1 MLHKCRLFRPLLA
14 HAARCTC
21 SHSAV
26 LHRHTTF
33 PIRHFAS
40 TRPKRPSKPSTPPST
55 TTQPPTTSDEQREP
69 DPSTATDSAS
79 AALARQYQKKT
90 QREHILLRPE
100 PYIGSTQPDTRTGWV
115 WDDSTQRMAV
125 RTVTVVPGLVHL
137 VDEILINAADNRHRA
152 ATAADGSGSS
162 GRSGKQRP
170 MSYIDITITPTS
182 VTIANDGQCIPVL
195 PHPVHH
201 IYIPELIFG
210 HLLTSSNYDDSQ
222 QRLVGGRH
230 GYGAKLVNIFS
241 HSFTVEVQDEERQV
255 RYRQQWR
262 RNMSERD
269 EPVITPYSS
278 LSLTTAQQRR
288 SYTSVSFT
296 PDLSHFH
303 CDSLTPD
310 TLAALHRR
318 AFDIAATVASHG
330 VQVRLNG
337 QPLAIQSFSD
347 YVSLFPVPS
356 DTPPL
361 WLRVGDWEIAV
372 CGLMG
377 GGVASVRDVSFVNS
391 VQTSR
396 GGTHV
401 QAVSERI
408 TKLLVDQITKQHK
421 QLTDAVTATT
431 VRQFFSL
438 FINTLVPNPSFDS
451 QTKEALITPMR
462 SLPPLTMPPAF
473 VRQLLSSRL
482 LESIVEVCETK
493 QSVELARKLRQ
504 QKTAASKNRQLLS
517 IPKLTDATLAG
528 HPTHSHYCTLI
539 LTEGD
544 SAKALV
550 LAGLSELGRERWGV
564 FPLRGKLLNVRD
576 VGGSTMV
583 KNEEIGQL
591 ITVLG
596 LEWGRVYETVED
608 VRTLRYG
615 AVMLM
620 CDQDHDGSHIKGLF
634 INLLHTFWPSLLRSP
649 HFTFLHSFSTAIVKV
664 RRGSTV
670 HAFDSIKAY
679 REWQQ
684 TMGTEAAKWTVKYYK
699 GLGTNTAEEGK
710 AYFRQ
715 VDRHRVGFVWEGE
728 QDDRAIEMAFSK
740 SAADA
745 RKQWLQSYSSDLSPT
760 YLPPPSHS
768 QPQSQPHQQP
778 QAAAN
783 KYLAYREFINKELIL
798 FSHADNIRSI
808 PSVMDGLKPVQRKIL
823 YAAFRRQLTG
833 DMKVAQLAGYVAE
846 VSGYHHGEA
855 SVSGAIVGMA
865 QQYVGS
871 NNLPLLRAEGQFGTR
886 HMGGKDAAS
895 SRYIFTKLDGLTR
908 LLFDELDDALLAY
921 RDEDGQSVEP
931 DWYVPIIPMAL
942 VNGVEGIGTGFS
954 TYLPSFHPLQLVRVI
969 RRLLRGEAVV
979 EEDEAERLVPWLRD
993 HKGVVRAVDSSKGS
1007 WVSEG
1012 VIRKVDDTVVEI
1024 SELPFGRWTQ
1034 DYKDWLSGLAGGD
1047 GPFTVRRVMESH
1059 TNEHVRFRV
1068 ELSKEH
1074 MRVVEK
1080 MGLLKAFKL
1089 HTTVSTV
1096 SCMCTP
1102 SHWLVT

>member
-1 MLHKCRLFRPLLA
+1 MLHRCHSLRPLLS
-14 HAARCTC
+14 HTARCTC
-21 SHSAV
+21 LRRSSFHLRAA
-26 LHRHTTF
+26 TY
-33 PIRHFAS
+33 IRHFAS
-40 TRPKRPSKPSTPPST
+40 SRPKRLTKAIAPPST
-55 TTQPPTTSDEQREP
+55 TLQSTTAATDDQREP
-69 DPSTATDSAS
+69 ELPTPPPALDGTS

-100 PYIGSTQPDTRTGWV
+100 PYIGSTQADTRTSWV
-115 WDDSTQRMAV
+115 WDDAAQRMAV
-125 RTVTVVPGLVHL
+125 RTVTVVPGLLHL

-152 ATAADGSGSS
+152 SD
-162 GRSGKQRP
+162 GRSGKGSTQRR
-170 MSYIDITITPTS
+170 MSYIDIAITPSHITIT
-182 VTIANDGQCIPVL
+182 NDGQCIPVL

-201 IYIPELIFG
+201 MYIPELIFG

-222 QRLVGGRH
+222 ERLVGGRH

-269 EPVITPYSS
+269 EPIVTPYSA

-310 TLAALHRR
+310 TLAVLHRR
-318 AFDIAATVASHG
+318 AYDIAATVASHS

-337 QPLAIQSFSD
+337 QPLSIQSFSD

-356 DTPPL
+356 DTLPL
-361 WLRVGDWEIAV
+361 WLRVGDWEVAV

-377 GGVASVRDVSFVNS
+377 GGVGSVRDVSFVNS

-421 QLTDAVTATT
+421 QLTDSVTPTT

-451 QTKEALITPMR
+451 QTKESLITPIR
-462 SLPPLTMPPAF
+462 SLPPLTLPPAF
-473 VRQLLSSRL
+473 VRQLLSSQL
-482 LESIVEVCETK
+482 LENIVEVCETK

-504 QKTAASKNRQLLS
+504 QKTAASKHRQLLS

-528 HPTHSHYCTLI
+528 HPVHSHTCTLI

-576 VGGSTMV
+576 VGGSAMV

-591 ITVLG
+591 ITILG
-596 LEWGRVYETVED
+596 LEWGKVYETVDD

-615 AVMLM
+615 GVMLM

-649 HFTFLHSFSTAIVKV
+649 HFTFLHTFSTAIVKV
-664 RRGSTV
+664 RRGNTV
-670 HAFDSIKAY
+670 HSFDSIKSY

-684 TMGTEAAKWTVKYYK
+684 TMGAEAAKWTVKYYK
-699 GLGTNTAEEGK
+699 GLGTNTAEEGR
-710 AYFRQ
+710 AYFRH
-715 VDRHRVGFVWEGE
+715 VDRHRVGFVWQGE
-728 QDDRAIEMAFSK
+728 DDDRAIEMAFSK

-745 RKQWLQSYSSDLSPT
+745 RKQWLQSYSSELSPT
-760 YLPPPSHS
+760 YLPPPSHGEL
-768 QPQSQPHQQP
+768 QPES
-778 QAAAN
+778 QAAAT

-823 YAAFRRQLTG
+823 YAAFRRQLTA

-886 HMGGKDAAS
+886 HLGGKDAAS

-921 RDEDGQSVEP
+921 RDEDGQTVEP

-954 TYLPSFHPLQLVRVI
+954 TYVPSFHPLQLVRII
-969 RRLLRGEAVV
+969 RRLLKGETVT
-979 EEDEAERLVPWLRD
+979 EEDEAHRLVPWLRG
-993 HKGVVRAVDSSKGS
+993 HKGVVRAADSKGV

-1012 VIRKVDDTVVEI
+1012 VARKVDDTTIEI
-1024 SELPFGRWTQ
+1024 GELPFGRWTQ
-1034 DYKDWLSGLAGGD
+1034 DYKDWLSGLVGSD
-1047 GPFTVRRVMESH
+1047 GPFAIRRVMEYH
-1059 TNEHVRFRV
+1059 TNEYVRFRV

-1074 MRVVEK
+1074 
-1080 MGLLKAFKL
+1080 
-1089 HTTVSTV
+1089 VSTQ
-1096 SCMCTP
+1096 T
-1102 SHWLVT
+1102 

>member
-1 MLHKCRLFRPLLA
+1 MLHKCCSFRPLLSQ
-14 HAARCTC
+14 AARCSC
-21 SHSAV
+21 SRPSL
-26 LHRHTTF
+26 LHRLTAF
-33 PIRHFAS
+33 PTRHFA
-40 TRPKRPSKPSTPPST
+40 TPRPKRPTKPKPIPPST
-55 TTQPPTTSDEQREP
+55 QPHQPTTASVTDDQREP
-69 DPSTATDSAS
+69 DPPALDTTSAT
-79 AALARQYQKKT
+79 LARQYQKKT

-100 PYIGSTQPDTRTGWV
+100 PYIGSTQPDTRTSWV
-115 WDDSTQRMAV
+115 WDDSTHRMAV

-152 ATAADGSGSS
+152 VDGSGGGGS
-162 GRSGKQRP
+162 QRR
-170 MSYIDITITPTS
+170 MSYIDIAITPSHITIT
-182 VTIANDGQCIPVL
+182 NDGQCIPVL

-201 IYIPELIFG
+201 MYVPELIFG

-222 QRLVGGRH
+222 ERLVGGRH

-255 RYRQQWR
+255 RYKQQWR

-269 EPVITPYSS
+269 EPVITPYSALS
-278 LSLTTAQQRR
+278 LSTAQQRR

-303 CDSLTPD
+303 SDSLTPD
-310 TLAALHRR
+310 TLAVLHRR
-318 AFDIAATVASHG
+318 AYDIAATVASHG

-337 QPLAIQSFSD
+337 QPLSIQSFSD

-421 QLTDAVTATT
+421 QLTDAVTPTT

-462 SLPPLTMPPAF
+462 SLPPLTLPPTF
-473 VRQLLSSRL
+473 VRQLLSSPL
-482 LESIVEVCETK
+482 LERIVEVCETK

-504 QKTAASKNRQLLS
+504 QKAAVSKHRQLLS

-528 HPTHSHYCTLI
+528 HPTQSHTCTLI

-591 ITVLG
+591 ITILG
-596 LEWGRVYETVED
+596 LEWGKVYETVDD

-649 HFTFLHSFSTAIVKV
+649 HFTFLHTFSTAIVKV
-664 RRGSTV
+664 RRGTTV
-670 HAFDSIKAY
+670 HAFDSIKGY

-684 TMGTEAAKWTVKYYK
+684 TMGAEAHKWTVKYYK

-710 AYFRQ
+710 AYFRH
-715 VDRHRVGFVWEGE
+715 VDRHRVGFVWQDE

-740 SAADA
+740 SAADS
-745 RKQWLQSYSSDLSPT
+745 RKQWLQSYSSELSPT
-760 YLPPPSHS
+760 YLPPPQHTQS
-768 QPQSQPHQQP
+768 QPQQPP
-778 QAAAN
+778 AVS

-823 YAAFRRQLTG
+823 YAAFRRQLTA

-954 TYLPSFHPLQLVRVI
+954 TYVPSFHPLPLIGVI
-969 RRLLRGEAVV
+969 RRLLRGEKVT
-979 EEDEAERLVPWLRD
+979 EEDESERLVPWLRG
-993 HKGVVRAVDSSKGS
+993 HKGVVRAADSKGV

-1012 VIRKVDDTVVEI
+1012 VARKVDDSVIEI

-1034 DYKDWLSGLAGGD
+1034 DYKDWLSGLVGSD
-1047 GPFTVRRVMESH
+1047 GPFTVRRVMEYH

-1074 MRVVEK
+1074 
-1080 MGLLKAFKL
+1080 
-1089 HTTVSTV
+1089 VST
-1096 SCMCTP
+1096 SRNQKRSNCLTKP
-1102 SHWLVT
+1102 STRIVG

>member
-1 MLHKCRLFRPLLA
+1 MLHRCRFFRLVLDRA
-14 HAARCTC
+14 SRCTC
-21 SHSAV
+21 AHHSSTQ
-26 LHRHTTF
+26 LTSLL
-33 PIRHFAS
+33 IRHFAS
-40 TRPKRPSKPSTPPST
+40 ARPKRPNKQAASKAATKAIT
-55 TTQPPTTSDEQREP
+55 DDQREP
-69 DPSTATDSAS
+69 EPEPSPVAADSAS

-100 PYIGSTQPDTRTGWV
+100 PYIGSTQPDTRTSWV
-115 WDDSTQRMAV
+115 WDDSAKRMAV
-125 RTVTVVPGLVHL
+125 RAVTVVPGLVHV
-137 VDEILINAADNRHRA
+137 VDEILVNAADNRHRKA
-152 ATAADGSGSS
+152 AVGGGSGSAT
-162 GRSGKQRP
+162 GAQRR
-170 MSYIDITITPTS
+170 MSYIDIVITPT
-182 VTIANDGQCIPVL
+182 TITIKNDGQCIPVL
-195 PHPVHH
+195 PHPEHR

-241 HSFTVEVQDEERQV
+241 HAFAVELQDEERQV

-262 RNMSERD
+262 SNMSERD
-269 EPVITPYSS
+269 EPAITPYSALS
-278 LSLTTAQQRR
+278 LSTAQQRR

-303 CDSLTPD
+303 CDSLGAD
-310 TLAALHRR
+310 TLALLHRR
-318 AFDIAATVASHG
+318 AYDIAATVASDG

-337 QPLAIQSFSD
+337 QPLPVQSFSD
-347 YVSLFPVPS
+347 YVSLFPVPT
-356 DTPPL
+356 DAPPL
-361 WLRVGDWEIAV
+361 WVRVGDWEIAV
-372 CGLMG
+372 CGLLG
-377 GGVASVRDVSFVNS
+377 GGVAAVRDVSFVNS
-391 VQTSR
+391 IQTSR

-401 QAVSERI
+401 QAVSERV
-408 TKLLVDQITKQHK
+408 TKLLVDEITKRHK
-421 QLTDAVTATT
+421 LLSEAVTAGT

-451 QTKEALITPMR
+451 QTKETLITPAR
-462 SLPPLTMPPAF
+462 SLPPLTLPPAF
-473 VRQLLSSRL
+473 VKQLLSSRL
-482 LESIVEVCETK
+482 LDSIVEVCETK

-504 QKTAASKNRQLLS
+504 QKAAGSRHRQLLS
-517 IPKLTDATLAG
+517 IPKLTDATLAA
-528 HPTHSHYCTLI
+528 HLTQSHTCTLI

-576 VGGSTMV
+576 VGGSAMV

-591 ITVLG
+591 ISILG
-596 LEWGRVYETVED
+596 LEWGRAYDTLDD

-615 AVMLM
+615 GVMLM

-649 HFTFLHSFSTAIVKV
+649 HFTFLHTFSTAIVKV
-664 RRGSTV
+664 RKGGTV
-670 HAFDSIKAY
+670 HAFDSIKGY

-684 TMGTEAAKWTVKYYK
+684 AMGAEAAKWTVKYYK
-699 GLGTNTAEEGK
+699 GLGTNTAEEGR

-715 VDRHRVGFVWEGE
+715 VDKHRVGFVWEGE

-745 RKQWLQSYSSDLSPT
+745 RKQWLQSYSSELSPT
-760 YLPPPSHS
+760 YLPPPAHE
-768 QPQSQPHQQP
+768 QSQSKTQP
-778 QAAAN
+778 AAAVG

-823 YAAFRRQLTG
+823 YAAFRRQLTA

-886 HMGGKDAAS
+886 HLGGKDAAS
-895 SRYIFTKLDGLTR
+895 SRYIFTKLDALTR
-908 LLFDELDDALLAY
+908 LLFDELDDALLSY

-931 DWYVPIIPMAL
+931 DWYVPVIPMAL

-954 TYLPSFHPLQLVRVI
+954 TYVPSFHPLQLVRVV
-969 RRLLRGEAVV
+969 RRLLKGEVV
-979 EEDEAERLVPWLRD
+979 SEEDEAARLVPWARG
-993 HKGVVRAVDSSKGS
+993 HRGVVRPADSKGV

-1012 VIRKVDDTVVEI
+1012 VVRKVDDTTVEV

-1034 DYKDWLSGLAGGD
+1034 DYKDWLSKLASGD
-1047 GPFTVRRVMESH
+1047 GPFTVRRVVEYH
-1059 TNEHVRFRV
+1059 TNEQVRFRV
-1068 ELSKEH
+1068 ELSKDH
-1074 MRVVEK
+1074 VSATHCTRRLRAPRDVV
-1080 MGLLKAFKL
+1080 GP
-1089 HTTVSTV
+1089 VCSTL
-1096 SCMCTP
+1096 T
-1102 SHWLVT
+1102 LA